1 MNICIPLPRDSP
13 MLDSVL
19 SSQTFTLVKW
29 ALTENQQVRERGG
42 IILDFVN
49 LLCESVCTLFFIF
62 ISPFPTPWEGWGC
75 FISVSTLIHLTS
87 LFFLHLPLSN
97 FHPSLPPSLSP
108 TSHITTTG
116 HLMSELSWTTSGEI
130 VQCIVDYFRK
140 ENSSIKIGITGWCMG
155 GALSLYCAATLKDQ
169 LQAAVPFYGIPPED
183 EVDLTDITCPLLGHW
198 AKVDDWCSPEKVS
211 ELDEKLTKGNV
222 AHTFYTYDAQ
232 HAFSNSTREEVYD
245 AKCAQQAY
253 DRTFVFFGENLI

>member
-1 MNICIPLPRDSP
+1 MIIRTKPSKNSSNKTMTEIKIERENGKPFVFYLYEPVDKTDDTPVVICCQEWWGVNEYMHSVAQRFANAGFCAVLPDFYFGEVGI
-13 MLDSVL
+13 D
-19 SSQTFTLVKW
+19 
-29 ALTENQQVRERGG
+29 RE
-42 IILDFVN
+42 
-49 LLCESVCTLFFIF
+49 SA
-62 ISPFPTPWEGWGC
+62 
-75 FISVSTLIHLTS
+75 
-87 LFFLHLPLSN
+87 
-97 FHPSLPPSLSP
+97 
-108 TSHITTTG
+108 G